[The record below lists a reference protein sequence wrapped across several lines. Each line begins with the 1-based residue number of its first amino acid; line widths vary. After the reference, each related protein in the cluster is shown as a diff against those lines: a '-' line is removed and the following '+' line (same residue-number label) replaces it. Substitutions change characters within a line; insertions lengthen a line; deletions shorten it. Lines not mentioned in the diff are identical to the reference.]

1 MKIIFKLLFTLFLL
15 FGFTLSSAAFEA
27 DFDNLQESVS
37 DELFSSID
45 KDVLSVLE
53 EMGINENNIFDIS
66 NFSLENITGFFSAT
80 LKEKAKKCISDI
92 FTLLCVIMLSGTV
105 SSLFIGSRNENF
117 VSDMSVII
125 LLLLTVNIIAKSMSA
140 TISVLKLSGSFML
153 SFVPI
158 YTLIISLSGNAASA
172 LTYNSL
178 IMIFAETFSS
188 VITYI
193 LPDFIGVLFCLI
205 ISFSMNESINV
216 GRLINFVNKTVSI
229 LLGVS
234 AGAFTGFLSLKN
246 ILSVSIDSASVK
258 SIRFLISSLI
268 PVIGS
273 SISEAYS
280 SLIGSINLI
289 KGSVA
294 IVGIVVILIINL
306 PVLAE
311 TLIYYLSFTA
321 LGYLSDSFSG
331 VRVGECLRGI
341 SCAVRILMLLCV
353 FEMFILII
361 STGIMLSLKGA
372 V

>member
-1 MKIIFKLLFTLFLL
+1 MRRILIPFIAVLFI
-15 FGFTLSSAAFEA
+15 FGFSLSAKAFEA
-27 DFDNLQESVS
+27 DFDNLPQSVA
-37 DELFSSID
+37 DELFSAID

-53 EMGINENNIFDIS
+53 EMGIGEDSFAELSSFSLNNIT
-66 NFSLENITGFFSAT
+66 EFFSST
-80 LKEKAKKCISDI
+80 LKEKAGDCLSNI

-105 SSLFIGSRNENF
+105 SSLFIGNRHESFISNI
-117 VSDMSVII
+117 SVVI
-125 LLLLTVNIIAKSMSA
+125 LILLTVNIVAGALSA

-153 SFVPI
+153 SFVPV
-158 YTLIISLSGNAASA
+158 YTLIISLSGNATSA

-178 IMIFAETFSS
+178 IMIFAEAFSS
-188 VITYI
+188 VITYA
-193 LPDFIGVLFCLI
+193 LPDLLGVLLCLI
-205 ISFSMNESINV
+205 ISFSLNESINLS
-216 GRLINFVNKTVSI
+216 RLINSINKTVSV
-229 LLGVS
+229 LLGLS

-246 ILSVSIDSASVK
+246 ILSASLDSVSVK

-280 SLIGSINLI
+280 SLLGSINLI

-294 IVGIVVILIINL
+294 FVGIIVILVINL
-306 PVLAE
+306 PVLTE
-311 TLIYYLSFTA
+311 TLIYYLGFTA
-321 LGYLSDSFSG
+321 LSYLSDSFSG

-341 SCAVRILMLLCV
+341 SCALRILMLLCV

-361 STGIMLSLKGA
+361 STGIMLSLKGT